1 MSEMDKYLSKN
12 RMGNINAIDMILI
25 PFDSSQL
32 ELSNKLLIIK
42 IGSLD
47 AEITLKYFYYLIL
60 IIVDNYSTSN
70 STISTFRRL
79 KSN

>member
-1 MSEMDKYLSKN
+1 MSKYLSKN
-12 RMGNINAIDMILI
+12 RMVNINAIDMILI

-47 AEITLKYFYYLIL
+47 AEITLKYLYYLIL
-60 IIVDNYSTSN
+60 IIVNNYSTSN
-70 STISTFRRL
+70 LIILTFRRL
-79 KSN
+79 KLN